1 MFLNKINIFFTL
13 SFLLGKDYRKK
24 TIKSLAN
31 FNYKLIFFNKVCDL
45 ILINFFNLKIVLKN
59 LKLLQQIFKCY
70 IFNTIYCSYATS
82 NSHLLL

>member
-31 FNYKLIFFNKVCDL
+31 FYYELIFFNRVCDL

-70 IFNTIYCSYATS
+70 IFNAIYCSYATS
-82 NSHLLL
+82 NSHLPL